1 MKIIVKLSICFMI
14 LVYFNMMCGC
24 GKKDDT
30 FQVTAKSILS
40 EYDVETKTEGK
51 KKEDTI
57 IKCGERYKLS
67 FDFDFSNIKE
77 VIGNRTIEVTM
88 KVKLGA
94 FENEDNIALLTSSYV
109 QKGVTF
115 EHKSNGIWEA
125 VFELSKKDIP
135 DFSKAYFIIGV
146 DSVKDIDSHKQGQTI
161 AVTFSTKDKKF
172 DINGFTEYQMS
183 FDFEKG
189 TFEFTE
195 EENISLGDINIK
207 VPENC
212 EKITLMI
219 YDSTKTTLYGTENF
233 SNKSFYSNGILSIR
247 LSDYIK
253 EYLGAEEYEKM
264 IALEGNSLYLVII
277 AEGEDSYQDA
287 FIEME
292 YFFD

>member
-1 MKIIVKLSICFMI
+1 MKTIVKISICFMVLI
-14 LVYFNMMCGC
+14 CLNIPCGC
-24 GKKDDT
+24 GKKEDT

-51 KKEDTI
+51 KKADNI

-77 VIGNRTIEVTM
+77 VIGNRTVEVTM
-88 KVKLGA
+88 QVKLGA
-94 FENEDNIALLTSSYV
+94 FENEDNIELLTSSYV

-115 EHKSNGIWEA
+115 EHKSDGIWEA
-125 VFELSKKDIP
+125 VFELSKKNIP
-135 DFSKAYFIIGV
+135 DFTKAYFIIGV
-146 DSVKDIDSHKQGQTI
+146 DSVKDIDSHKQGQAI

-183 FDFEKG
+183 FNFEKG

-195 EENISLGDINIK
+195 EANISLGDINIK

-233 SNKSFYSNGILSIR
+233 SNKSFYGNGILSIR
-247 LSDYIK
+247 LSDYMK
-253 EYLGAEEYEKM
+253 EYLGEEEYEKM
-264 IALEGNSLYLVII
+264 IAIEGNSLYLVII
-277 AEGEDSYQDA
+277 AEGEESYQDA

>member
-172 DINGFTEYQMS
+172 ASCNCPVLKFV
-183 FDFEKG
+183 
-189 TFEFTE
+189 TFV
-195 EENISLGDINIK
+195 SSCCK
-207 VPENC
+207 C
-212 EKITLMI
+212 
-219 YDSTKTTLYGTENF
+219 YC
-233 SNKSFYSNGILSIR
+233 SI
-247 LSDYIK
+247 
-253 EYLGAEEYEKM
+253 
-264 IALEGNSLYLVII
+264 
-277 AEGEDSYQDA
+277 
-287 FIEME
+287 F
-292 YFFD
+292 